1 MMWGQVRYPQDSIAY
16 DPRGGLYLRYVRA
29 EERAPMRLRQAFT
42 PKEYVE
48 WRQAELR
55 RRYALGHKG
64 DSIPLPSFLAKDTT
78 PRLKPKLKFDLI
90 GDIVL
95 SVGNKVISD
104 DNPAVPESLRKRS
117 YVDFKQSVNVRA
129 TATYGDHLKMDVGY
143 NTESSLWGESRRLNL
158 SYKGERHDAIKG
170 LEVGD
175 ISFVSANPLIQGLS
189 PLFGIK
195 GEMALGALNI
205 KTFVSKREGASRRMT
220 VRGGRQVRPFEI
232 RGSEYDRARH
242 FFLSEFFA
250 HRYDE
255 ALSLLPLVSSDL
267 YIERIQVWV
276 TARAN
281 ERSAQVIEQVGALA
295 SLSTAARPS
304 DNQDDKH
311 YTTLS
316 TQPLSAWK
324 AAASGTS
331 DIEVME
337 GARRLPEGAYK
348 VNRQLGYLSLNIP
361 LSDDEALAVSY
372 EYTYQGRRYRV
383 GDFAGDDTPSD
394 LIPAALIATRA
405 KEPTSP
411 VWDLMMKNAY
421 ALPGGGR
428 GLTREDLKVDVL
440 YKDFSANTERRN
452 ITQGS
457 FAGRS
462 WSELFGWDKSD
473 DQGSGTADGRFD
485 FVPDVTV
492 DTAFGVLFLPSR
504 RPLETVIRRAN
515 GGASYYPTYEQL
527 YDTTQIVTRRLT
539 DIDLFS
545 FKGEYSSD
553 ARTTIF
559 LGGSDIVP
567 GSVTLTTRGRQLQEG
582 ADFSI
587 NYASGELTLLP
598 SAAISESEEIEVV
611 IEERDRS
618 SRRDKTLMGIEATY
632 ALSPYL
638 SVGATALD
646 YRERG
651 IRRRIR
657 WGEEPIHNRMW
668 GLHLDYGMTST
679 RWTEWLNTLPMLELD
694 EPSSLNIRTAFAK
707 LDMAKKEDQDI
718 VVEDF
723 EQSTTTYDLLD
734 PWAWRLS
741 SPPSGTDTPLDGDHR
756 ALLAWYSIDPRLV
769 REDLGNI
776 MPDHLRR
783 NKAQRQGLFVR
794 EVPYI
799 ELFPSSDHTRLSSS
813 FLNTVNLSFYPKER
827 GPYNLST
834 TGIDTDAYFSDP
846 MRMWGGV
853 MRSLPVRDFEAARV
867 EYIEGWFMD
876 PFAEATTPPKGG
888 ELIIDLGRL
897 SEDIL
902 ADDAHAYE
910 NGLPSTLHPERKTY
924 DIPLGQAPAQQV
936 QVYAFDR
943 MGDEDNPQDIGYNGL
958 SSSMEK
964 THGAYTDFLDKMAGY
979 RDAKR
984 WKIDGTEAPFHPLN
998 DPAGDDYQFYL
1009 GDFWDRMEADIL
1021 TRYKFV
1027 NGVEGNSST
1036 RTIRGQQSAR
1046 SWMPDTEDLDGD
1058 MQMDK
1063 TEAFFRYRMKIDK
1076 GSFEVGRNHIV
1087 SQQKTEVDTPD
1098 GTKEVTWYKVRIPL
1112 SQYSER
1118 IGSQPS
1124 LRDVRG
1130 IRLFVKGFEETVH
1143 LRWAALRLV
1152 RSDWSLFD
1160 TPLTTDDRRTGDVA
1174 LGVLSLEEDSGRT
1187 PVPYVL
1193 PPGLDRERAQ
1203 EVFDSALQD
1212 ERSLSLR
1219 LDRLEGRQPVG
1230 IYKSF
1235 RHDLR
1240 HYDKLKMY
1248 VHAESPVDDPKL
1260 LTDGALEVFVRL
1272 GRDYTENY
1280 YEYRLPLKV
1289 TAFAPDGTLPLNEY
1303 DIWPVDNNVE
1313 IPLQELARL
1322 KNKRDAALGHDPS
1335 HPFEEVLSS
1344 PSRTTISVK
1353 GHPSLGDVT
1362 AVMIG
1367 VRSTVDH
1374 TLRGEVW
1381 FDELRVSGT
1390 GHGGGHA
1397 LTAQA
1402 DLRLSD
1408 LARIEVSGTTRSAGF
1423 GLIDN
1428 NIRHLRMDDSRHFDL
1443 KGELRLGK
1451 FFPPSWKADIP
1462 IKYQRS
1468 FRRSSP
1474 KFDPIAD
1481 DILYSERLTALSDNE
1496 RQAYDLKVSHIEQTG
1511 LLSIE
1516 DVHFDIKDSIPKFW
1530 HPANL
1535 RLAYRQEESR
1545 LSSPELAGHYRRHA
1559 TSHLIYAFTAQPKGI
1574 EIDKDLTLY
1583 PYPQEWQ
1590 VVSRWRR
1597 TYDHRKQW
1605 DKTIFDNDD
1614 KVSHHLYHRFDWE
1627 RSLRIGWQVA
1637 DILRLSWDST
1647 TNALIDEPFER
1658 ELSRHGDVAFRALSD
1673 TIAHSLLHLGRTAS
1687 YDSRGHLS
1695 LRLPK
1700 FEHRLLEGLSG
1711 SLTLTGNYRWDR
1723 EALSHRQLSTGHNVR
1738 RTTMRDILLSYRL
1751 ERWLR
1756 HLSLRQRDSWGSHIP
1771 GFLPEAG
1778 AFFGLSKGGDLTAPG
1793 LGYML
1798 GLGDEE
1804 KHLRRTI
1811 DKAWVITDRS
1821 RQRPLSWYHNADFE
1835 AELSFA
1841 PFKGLRLDLYLSH
1854 IHHSRAEFLPAEAH
1868 NRPRRMG
1875 SLSFST
1881 IGLGHFFDRPLREEG
1896 YRSALFEDYRHSILA
1911 RRSALKSDYIG
1922 MDNPHTSSLA
1932 EKITAI
1938 HPDVLGQAFMMTY
1951 AKRMGQEDKL
1961 LPGLTAILPNW
1972 GIHLDLAELFPRLK
1986 KLFPKLELQ
1995 HRYRGRMEVNS
2006 YRLRDHWQGFSSDE
2020 WIGFV
2025 EEAGGNLR
2033 PGALYEPLTMTQ
2045 RDELS
2050 PFVGIE
2056 VGIKHGPSFDVRYNK
2071 VRELTLLLQSA
2082 RLLEQ
2087 YRDEV
2092 LAGLRYRT
2100 KVPSVLRLFTKK
2112 KVEDSALTAQ
2122 CSMTLGQ
2129 NYIVSR
2135 DLSRYTA
2142 QATQGIRSLT
2152 TRLALDYTIT
2162 TGLSLRGF
2170 YDIDRRTPLVSLHT
2184 YPFISKSYGLMLR
2197 LSLRP

>member
-1 MMWGQVRYPQDSIAY
+1 MMRGQVIFPQDSVAY
-16 DPRGGLYLRYVRA
+16 DARGGLYLRYVRA
-29 EERAPMRLRQAFT
+29 GEGAPMRLRQAFT

-55 RRYALGHKG
+55 RRYASGYKG
-64 DSIPLPSFLAKDTT
+64 DSIPLLPFLAKDTI
-78 PRLKPKLKFDLI
+78 PGLKPKLKFDLI
-90 GDIVL
+90 GDIML

-104 DNPAVPESLRKRS
+104 DNPSLPEALRKRS

-158 SYKGERHDAIKG
+158 SYRGERHDAIKG
-170 LEVGD
+170 VEMGD
-175 ISFVSANPLIQGLS
+175 ISFVSHNPLIQGLS

-195 GEMALGALNI
+195 GEIDIGALNV

-250 HRYDE
+250 RQYDV
-255 ALSLLPLVSSDL
+255 AMSLLPLVESDL

-295 SLSTAARPS
+295 SLSTVPRPS
-304 DNQDDKH
+304 DNQEDE
-311 YTTLS
+311 YYPTLS
-316 TQPLSAWK
+316 TQSLPAWK
-324 AAASGTS
+324 SIASGTS
-331 DIEVME
+331 GIEVME
-337 GARRLPEGAYK
+337 GARRLSEGAYR
-348 VNRQLGYLSLNIP
+348 VNRQLGYISLNTP

-372 EYTYQGRRYRV
+372 EYTYKGKRYRV
-383 GDFAGDDTPSD
+383 GDFSGNDSPSD
-394 LIPAALIATRA
+394 LIVAALISARA
-405 KEPTSP
+405 KEPASP

-428 GLTREDLKVDVL
+428 GQEHEGMKVEIL

-452 ITQGS
+452 ITRGAS
-457 FAGRS
+457 AGHS
-462 WSELFGWDKSD
+462 WSEAFGWDRSD
-473 DQGSGTADGRFD
+473 SRGNGTADGKFD
-485 FVPDVTV
+485 FLPDITV
-492 DTAFGVLFLPSR
+492 DATYGVLFLPSR
-504 RPLETVIRRAN
+504 RPLDTVVRRIN
-515 GGASYYPTYEQL
+515 GGASFYPTYEQL
-527 YDTTQIVTRRLT
+527 YDTTQVVARRLT
-539 DIDLFS
+539 DIDIFS
-545 FKGEYSSD
+545 FKGEYSTD

-559 LGGSDIVP
+559 LGGSDITP
-567 GSVTLTTRGRQLQEG
+567 GSVSLTSRGRQLREG

-598 SAAISESEEIEVV
+598 SASVGESEEIEVV

-618 SRRDKTLMGIEATY
+618 SRRDKTLMGVEAAY

-657 WGEEPIHNRMW
+657 WGEEPIHNRLW
-668 GLHLDYGMTST
+668 GVHLDYGMKSV
-679 RWTEWLNTLPMLELD
+679 RWTEWLNVLPMLDLD
-694 EPSSLNIRTAFAK
+694 EPSSLSLRAAFAR
-707 LDMAKKEDQDI
+707 LDMADKGHQDI

-723 EQSTTTYDLLD
+723 EQSTTAYDLLD
-734 PWAWRLS
+734 PSAWQLS
-741 SPPSGTDTPLDGDHR
+741 SPPSDATMPLDGDHR

-783 NKAQRQGLFVR
+783 DKARRQGIFVR
-794 EVPYI
+794 EISYN
-799 ELFPSSDHTRLSSS
+799 ELFPSADHTRLSNS

-834 TGIDTDAYFSDP
+834 AGLGADAYFSDP
-846 MRMWGGV
+846 TKMWGG
-853 MRSLPVRDFEAARV
+853 MIRPLPVRDFEAARI

-876 PFAEATTPPKGG
+876 PFAEMTSPPEGG

-910 NGLPSTLHPERKTY
+910 NGLPSTLHPTRQTY
-924 DIPLGQAPAQQV
+924 DIPLGRAPAEQV

-943 MGDEDNPQDIGYNGL
+943 VSENDNPQDVGYNGL
-958 SSSMEK
+958 SSSDEK
-964 THGAYTDFLDKMAGY
+964 THKAYTDFLDKMRGY
-979 RDAKR
+979 TQSKR
-984 WKIDGTEAPFHPLN
+984 WNINGTDAPFHPLN
-998 DPAGDDYQFYL
+998 DPAGDDYQYYL
-1009 GDFWDRMEADIL
+1009 GDFWDHMEADIL

-1036 RTIRGQQSAR
+1036 RTIHGQQSAR
-1046 SWMPDTEDLDGD
+1046 SWLPDTEDLDGD

-1063 TEAFFRYRMKIDK
+1063 TEQIFRYRLKIDK
-1076 GSFEVGRNHIV
+1076 GSLEVGRNHIV
-1087 SQQKTEVDTPD
+1087 SQRKTKVDTPD

-1130 IRLFVKGFEETVH
+1130 MRLFVKGFEETVH

-1160 TPLTTDDRRTGDVA
+1160 APIDLNDRRTGNIA

-1193 PPGLDRERAQ
+1193 PPGLDRQREQ

-1219 LDRLEGRQPVG
+1219 IDHLEGRQPVG
-1230 IYKSF
+1230 IYKPF

-1248 VHAESPVDDPKL
+1248 VHAESPADDPKL
-1260 LTDGALEVFVRL
+1260 LADGALAVFVRL

-1289 TAFAPDGTLPLNEY
+1289 TAFAKDGSITLNEY

-1313 IPLQELARL
+1313 IPLQELTRL
-1322 KNKRDAALGHDPS
+1322 KNKRDAGLGHDPS
-1335 HPFEEVLSS
+1335 IPFEELLSS
-1344 PSRTTISVK
+1344 SSGATVSVK

-1374 TLRGEVW
+1374 PLRGEVW

-1390 GHGGGHA
+1390 EHGGGHA

-1423 GLIDN
+1423 GLIDS

-1443 KGELRLGK
+1443 RGELRLGK
-1451 FFPPSWKADIP
+1451 FFPSSWKADIP
-1462 IKYQRS
+1462 VKYQRS
-1468 FRRSSP
+1468 YRRSSP

-1481 DILYSERLTALSDNE
+1481 DILYSERLTILSDKE
-1496 RQAYDLKVSHIEQTG
+1496 REAYDLKVSYTEQTG

-1516 DVHFDIKDSIPKFW
+1516 DIHFDIKDSIPKFW
-1530 HPANL
+1530 HPSNL

-1545 LSSPELAGHYRRHA
+1545 ISSPELAGHYRRHA
-1559 TSHLIYAFTAQPKGI
+1559 YSHLIYAFTAQPKGL
-1574 EIDKDLTLY
+1574 EINKDLTLY

-1590 VVSRWRR
+1590 LVSRWRR
-1597 TYDHRKQW
+1597 TYDHRKQR
-1605 DKTIFDNDD
+1605 DGTIYDNDD

-1627 RSLRIGWQVA
+1627 RSLRIGWRMA
-1637 DILRLSWDST
+1637 DILRLSWEST

-1658 ELSRHGDVAFRALSD
+1658 ELSRHGDVSFRAMSD
-1673 TIAHSLLHLGRTAS
+1673 TIALSLLHLGRTAS
-1687 YDSRGHLS
+1687 HNSRGHLA
-1695 LRLPK
+1695 LQLPK
-1700 FEHRLLEGLSG
+1700 FERHLLQGISG
-1711 SLTLTGNYRWDR
+1711 SMTLTSDYRWDR
-1723 EALSHRQLSTGHNVR
+1723 EALTSRQFATGHNVR
-1738 RTTMRDILLSYRL
+1738 RTTTKDILLSYRL
-1751 ERWLR
+1751 DRWLQ
-1756 HLSLRQRDSWGSHIP
+1756 HLSLRLRDTRGSHIP

-1778 AFFGLSKGGDLTAPG
+1778 AFFGLSKGTDLTAPG

-1798 GLGDEE
+1798 GIGDEE
-1804 KHLRRTI
+1804 SHLRRTI
-1811 DKAWVITDRS
+1811 DKAWVIGDRS
-1821 RQRPLSWYHNADFE
+1821 RQRPLSWYHNADYE
-1835 AELSFA
+1835 AE
-1841 PFKGLRLDLYLSH
+1841 
-1854 IHHSRAEFLPAEAH
+1854 I
-1868 NRPRRMG
+1868 
-1875 SLSFST
+1875 
-1881 IGLGHFFDRPLREEG
+1881 
-1896 YRSALFEDYRHSILA
+1896 IL
-1911 RRSALKSDYIG
+1911 
-1922 MDNPHTSSLA
+1922 
-1932 EKITAI
+1932 
-1938 HPDVLGQAFMMTY
+1938 
-1951 AKRMGQEDKL
+1951 
-1961 LPGLTAILPNW
+1961 
-1972 GIHLDLAELFPRLK
+1972 
-1986 KLFPKLELQ
+1986 
-1995 HRYRGRMEVNS
+1995 
-2006 YRLRDHWQGFSSDE
+2006 
-2020 WIGFV
+2020 
-2025 EEAGGNLR
+2025 
-2033 PGALYEPLTMTQ
+2033 
-2045 RDELS
+2045 
-2050 PFVGIE
+2050 
-2056 VGIKHGPSFDVRYNK
+2056 
-2071 VRELTLLLQSA
+2071 
-2082 RLLEQ
+2082 
-2087 YRDEV
+2087 
-2092 LAGLRYRT
+2092 
-2100 KVPSVLRLFTKK
+2100 
-2112 KVEDSALTAQ
+2112 
-2122 CSMTLGQ
+2122 
-2129 NYIVSR
+2129 
-2135 DLSRYTA
+2135 
-2142 QATQGIRSLT
+2142 
-2152 TRLALDYTIT
+2152 
-2162 TGLSLRGF
+2162 
-2170 YDIDRRTPLVSLHT
+2170 
-2184 YPFISKSYGLMLR
+2184 
-2197 LSLRP
+2197 